1 MCISMCVSMCI
12 SRHTAPSC
20 CRLVLLLR
28 SYHFLQHHLFSH
40 HITPYCQYT
49 NSAVSA
55 FVRLTRSNRSAFCSV
70 GRVLTVPGRTCEE
83 SEAQGRVPGPATDL
97 RVRSSK
103 QASKRSVITVVH
115 PCGTTT
121 SSTAQGESLWAS
133 ESGAGGAAHR
143 VGACRVGGMIG
154 VASAGQNTLVCLAL
168 RKRYATT

>member
-28 SYHFLQHHLFSH
+28 PYHFLQHHLFSH

-103 QASKRSVITVVH
+103 QVSVASSLLSIRV
-115 PCGTTT
+115 
-121 SSTAQGESLWAS
+121 AQRHHRQ
-133 ESGAGGAAHR
+133 HR
-143 VGACRVGGMIG
+143 VSLCGRVRAEQ
-154 VASAGQNTLVCLAL
+154 VALHTVWGLSEWEG
-168 RKRYATT
+168 